1 MERRDVLKGLSL
13 AGTLAMGPIA
23 PAFAAIRDPLQL
35 QQYPPSLNAAS
46 AGASLIQ
53 LENEYLS
60 VALFADASAR
70 IIDRK
75 NHYEWR
81 MGSVA
86 PQEESEID
94 VGDVWVRT
102 ERSVCE
108 QYPGR
113 FRGQREGDNLRIWL
127 VGREDAV
134 KGSFLIHV
142 ALDGPWLE
150 FRVLGADEGLPG
162 LTFPP
167 PIESES
173 LVLPMNAGRWIRK
186 PLQGRFFYTFFS
198 HLNMRWFGGLKAD
211 RGWLAVFP
219 EENFVDSGIMLTE
232 LSVAPAWLKQLGKW
246 EESRSIRYRF
256 LAGNYVD
263 LAMEYRQWA
272 MQRGLHRSLTSKL
285 RATPALAN
293 LTQGRIISIVEA
305 EPGHGK
311 RYDEDIFHSN
321 EQDPLFG
328 TGPHLLFTHSQVK
341 ECIQRLHEAALERA
355 LVVVRGWIPGGYDY
369 SHPDVWPPEPQL
381 GSIAELQG
389 LCDAPAGYSV
399 ALHDNYQ
406 DIYRQSRSWPGGIN
420 CKRNGDRLLGGYW
433 AGGQAYI
440 VNARNGVEYAR
451 RNWRSIR
458 QLQLKAYFI
467 DTTSAVQPYQSYEAG
482 NTLTRVQDVANK
494 VELMRLFKSKGLALG
509 SESGADFA
517 VPWLDWNEN
526 RHTRTAGESVPLW
539 SLVFHDA
546 VVSARYR
553 PGDLPMETSH
563 SLDGAPPRWLED
575 MLWGYALLT
584 DVKDYTQVQAASRGI
599 KQTLQVD
606 AWFQMISTAAMVNH
620 RFLTANASLEETSFS
635 NGHRITVNFAAEPQL
650 CDGDTIP
657 AFGYRIRTGAA
668 PDHYPQKHARGT
680 GPGR

>member
-13 AGTLAMGPIA
+13 AGTLAMGPMA
-23 PAFAAIRDPLQL
+23 PAIAAIRDPGEFRRLPQKL
-35 QQYPPSLNAAS
+35 DAAS
-46 AGASLIQ
+46 AVVPLIQ
-53 LENEYLS
+53 LENDYLS
-60 VALFADASAR
+60 VVLLADASAR
-70 IIDRK
+70 IVDRK
-75 NHYEWR
+75 NHCEWR

-86 PQEESEID
+86 AQEESEID
-94 VGDVWVRT
+94 IGDVWVRT
-102 ERSVCE
+102 ERSICE

-127 VGREDAV
+127 LGREDAV
-134 KGSFLIHV
+134 RGSFLIHV

-150 FRVLGADEGLPG
+150 FRVVWADDHLPG

-173 LVLPMNAGRWIRK
+173 LVIPMNAGRWIRK
-186 PLQGRFFYTFFS
+186 PLRERLFYTFFS
-198 HLNMRWFGGLKAD
+198 QLNMRWFGGLKED

-232 LSVAPAWLKQLGKW
+232 MSVAPAWLKQLGKW
-246 EESRSIRYRF
+246 EGPRSIRYRF
-256 LAGNYVD
+256 VAGNYVD

-272 MQRGLHRSLTSKL
+272 MQKGLHRSLTAKL
-285 RATPALAN
+285 VETPALAN

-305 EPGHGK
+305 EPRHEK
-311 RYDEDIFHSN
+311 RYDEDIFHSG
-321 EQDPLFG
+321 EHDPLLG
-328 TGPHLLFTHSQVK
+328 TGPHVLFTHAQAQ

-381 GSIAELQG
+381 GSIAELER
-389 LCDAPAGYSV
+389 LCNAPDGYSV

-406 DIYRQSRSWPGGIN
+406 DIYRQSPSWPGGIIQR
-420 CKRNGDRLLGGYW
+420 RNGDRMPGGYW

-440 VNARNGVEYAR
+440 VNARDGVKHAR
-451 RNWRSIR
+451 RNWQSVN
-458 QLQLKAYFI
+458 QLQPKAYFI
-467 DTTSAVQPYQSYEAG
+467 DTTSAVQPYQSYESG

-494 VELMRLFKSKGLALG
+494 VELMRFFKSNGLALG
-509 SESGADFA
+509 SEGGADFA

-553 PGDLPMETSH
+553 PGDLPMEAPN
-563 SLDGAPPRWLED
+563 SLNDGPPRWLED

-584 DVKDYTQVQAASRGI
+584 DVKDYTRVQAAVSNI
-599 KQTLQVD
+599 VQTQHVD
-606 AWFQMISTAAMVNH
+606 AWFRSISTAAMVNH
-620 RFLTANASLEETSFS
+620 RFLTTDASLEETSFS
-635 NGHRITVNFAAEPQL
+635 NGFRIIVNFAAEPQVR
-650 CDGDTIP
+650 DGDAIP

-668 PDHYPQKHARGT
+668 LDHKT
-680 GPGR
+680 SGP